1 MALVDVTCAQCGKKV
16 KKPVGEVNRSVRLG
30 RKFFCGSVCSGLFS
44 GQARAAV
51 EVKKTCPHCG
61 EDFVTTTKARAKKF
75 CSRSCAS
82 KGSMSEERREAQ
94 RLAGLAHAQN
104 LLSPAETLKQRE
116 AWKYAALEKVL
127 READRDFEFEYQ
139 VGGFVFD
146 LALLD
151 EKVLVEFDG
160 PHHRGD
166 EAERDKHKE
175 KMAKKR
181 GFVVVRREVKAASV
195 ISPDTIKEL

>member
-1 MALVDVTCAQCGKKV
+1 
-16 KKPVGEVNRSVRLG
+16 
-30 RKFFCGSVCSGLFS
+30 
-44 GQARAAV
+44 
-51 EVKKTCPHCG
+51 
-61 EDFVTTTKARAKKF
+61 
-75 CSRSCAS
+75 
-82 KGSMSEERREAQ
+82 MSEERREAQ